1 MMALIDHIASCAEDL
16 RASDP
21 PFMDQDSIAT
31 ESQQAE
37 SPAWAECIDAL
48 LKVFSECS
56 APDSG
61 DPRPNHIATRAALAW
76 IAYLRNQFPQ
86 EPPTYIVPEPDGGL
100 IVERRVTLPTGE
112 DLLCELTFYNDGR
125 AERTDYVNGRIREM
139 NPIPQL
145 PLDRDE

>member
-1 MMALIDHIASCAEDL
+1 MRVRIDRIASSADDL
-16 RASDP
+16 GASDR
-21 PFMDQDSIAT
+21 PFTDQDSIAT

-48 LKVFSECS
+48 LRVFSECS
-56 APDSG
+56 ALDSD
-61 DPRPNHIATRAALAW
+61 DPRPNHVATRAALAW

-100 IVERRVTLPTGE
+100 IVERRVTLPTRE
-112 DLLCELTFYNDGR
+112 DCLCELTFYNDGH
-125 AERTDYVNGRIREM
+125 AERTDYVNGRIREI
-139 NPIPQL
+139 NPIPQH